1 MSCSSISNRLIQAKD
16 HASVQVN
23 VGHVSEEGTY
33 IRGEYTPFAFS
44 GYVRKKGEADAAL
57 EFLAREKALI

>member
-1 MSCSSISNRLIQAKD
+1 M
-16 HASVQVN
+16 QVN